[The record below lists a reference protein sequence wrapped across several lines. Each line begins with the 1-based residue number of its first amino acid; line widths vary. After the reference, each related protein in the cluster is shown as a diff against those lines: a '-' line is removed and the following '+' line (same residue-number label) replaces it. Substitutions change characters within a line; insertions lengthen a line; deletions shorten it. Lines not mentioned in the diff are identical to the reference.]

1 MLESLKGQTV
11 RSENVN
17 WILNFLIHAI
27 STMSFQTFYDS
38 ASQIKQEK
46 LVLTNNF
53 LQANGLVWV
62 FQVKNIQVFGKQRF
76 KKDKSGFS
84 SLSGVSSSGAL
95 TILAGKNYKYNPI
108 QEFCQVR
115 ILSLFEFYDL
125 QKCIDGSLWLSLIH
139 NFIQQNLHSGSA
151 QGEIIL
157 TACWR
162 FGLVRI
168 SDNDPSW
175 K

>member
-1 MLESLKGQTV
+1 
-11 RSENVN
+11 
-17 WILNFLIHAI
+17 
-27 STMSFQTFYDS
+27 MSFQTFYDS

-95 TILAGKNYKYNPI
+95 TILAGKNYKNNPI

-125 QKCIDGSLWLSLIH
+125 QKCIDGSLW
-139 NFIQQNLHSGSA
+139 
-151 QGEIIL
+151 
-157 TACWR
+157 
-162 FGLVRI
+162 
-168 SDNDPSW
+168 
-175 K
+175 